1 MILRIFAIGLTTSV
15 SALVLF
21 CLWGLS
27 QIPSEK
33 FIRGCF
39 TTQMY
44 QVELCPQGPN
54 YVPLKSISPFMQ
66 KTLLLAEDSTFY
78 QHKGFDWES
87 IEKSAQEN
95 LQRGTYKRGGSTL
108 TQQLAKNLFLTKDK
122 TLTRKAL
129 EAVLTLKLEQ
139 VLSKSEILERY
150 LNVVEFGKDIYGI
163 KAAAR
168 HYFSKSPSQLDL
180 AESAFLVMLL
190 PNPVKYSTSFH
201 RKELTAFARNRIE
214 TLITNMYQYHRVT
227 QTDYDVA
234 LARIDNLFGS
244 EFSYPSID
252 QQQNLKVPS
261 TEEANS
267 EEAEDDF
274 L

>member
-1 MILRIFAIGLTTSV
+1 MIFRIFAVGLTTSI
-15 SALVLF
+15 SALIVF

-33 FIRGCF
+33 SIRGCF
-39 TTQMY
+39 TTKMY
-44 QVELCPQGPN
+44 KVELCPQGPN
-54 YVPLKSISPFMQ
+54 YIPLKNISPFMQ

-95 LQRGTYKRGGSTL
+95 LQKGTYKRGGSTL
-108 TQQLAKNLFLTKDK
+108 TQQLAKNLFLTQEK

-139 VLSKSEILERY
+139 VLSKNEILERY

-163 KAAAR
+163 KAAAK
-168 HYFSKSPSQLDL
+168 HYFSKIPSQLDL

-201 RKELTAFARNRIE
+201 RKELTAFARKRIE
-214 TLITNMYQYHRVT
+214 TLITSMYQYKRVT

-244 EFSYPSID
+244 EFTYPSID
-252 QQQNLKVPS
+252 KNRSESTSVPEES
-261 TEEANS
+261 DTEEV
-267 EEAEDDF
+267 EDDF